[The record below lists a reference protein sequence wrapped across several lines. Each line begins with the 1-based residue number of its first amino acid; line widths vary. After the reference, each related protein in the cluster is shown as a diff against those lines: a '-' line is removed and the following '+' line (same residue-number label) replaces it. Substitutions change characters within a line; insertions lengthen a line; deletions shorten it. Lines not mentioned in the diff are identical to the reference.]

1 MTNFS
6 IERVFIIG
14 DSDAFIAKST
24 CRRCGQSFQCDLR
37 KVRLE
42 NLLNQHLAACPDIK
56 RSEPAQKRPTA
67 RVLEFKKRAG

>member
-1 MTNFS
+1 MTHFS
-6 IERVFIIG
+6 IERLVIVG

-24 CRRCGQSFQCDLR
+24 CKHCGQSFQCDLR

-42 NLLNQHLAACPDIK
+42 NLLNQHLAACPNVTRK
-56 RSEPAQKRPTA
+56 PRPMA